1 MNVSNTQYRLYQ
13 FFFLLAGLLFFT
25 TFLGSVHLFDWDEV
39 NFAESAREML
49 VTGNFTQVQ
58 INYRPF
64 WEKPPLFFWLQSV
77 SMSIFGI
84 NAFAARLPNAIFGVI
99 TLLTF
104 LRIGTRKYSLQMG
117 FWWAMAYLGSFLPF
131 MYFKSGIIDPVFNYF
146 IFLGVYY
153 LAETIENPSNRKAI
167 LAGIFTGLAVLTK
180 GPVGFLLI
188 LLTFLAFW
196 ISERFRK
203 IATWQVVVLYALA
216 TALVSSAWFAVELWR
231 GGWWFFKMFIEYQIR
246 LFSTPDAG
254 HEQPFFYHFVV
265 VFLGCF
271 PMSVFALWGFRK
283 NPKDES
289 PVFHK
294 KMLFLFWVVMILFS
308 IVKTKI
314 VHYSS
319 MAYFPLSFFAARAIT
334 QFVVQNSIPKRFEW
348 FLGVLGGIFALIL
361 TALPLFAY
369 YKENFYAYI
378 DDTFAVDCLKTP
390 VKWGGWE
397 FLIGFLYG
405 VAVFW
410 AVWKIK
416 KQVAKASI
424 TLFGAST
431 LVITTYLAIVVPLIE
446 QYSQAPAIEF
456 YKMLRRESPNS
467 YVTTV
472 WFKSYAHYFY
482 FQYPRYQNPNFY
494 QKETYQEN
502 TEWLLN
508 GNIDKDAYFVVKTDE
523 LHRFQQTYPHITM
536 LYKKGGFAFFKREA
550 YEPPRSED

>member
-1 MNVSNTQYRLYQ
+1 MPTTYRLYQ
-13 FFFLLAGLLFFT
+13 LFFLLAGLLFFT

-64 WEKPPLFFWLQSV
+64 WEKPPLFFWLQSL
-77 SMSIFGI
+77 SMSLFGI

-117 FWWAMAYLGSFLPF
+117 FWWATAYLGSFLPF

-153 LAETIENPSNRKAI
+153 LAETIEVPSNRKAI

-188 LLTFLAFW
+188 LLTFLVFW
-196 ISERFRK
+196 ISERFRR
-203 IATWQVVVLYALA
+203 IATWQAVVLYTLS

-271 PMSVFALWGFRK
+271 PMSVFALWGFRR

-289 PVFHK
+289 PIFHK

-334 QFVVQNSIPKRFEW
+334 QFISQNSIPKRNIRRDFCSYSY
-348 FLGVLGGIFALIL
+348 GFAAI
-361 TALPLFAY
+361 
-369 YKENFYAYI
+369 
-378 DDTFAVDCLKTP
+378 CLLQGK
-390 VKWGGWE
+390 
-397 FLIGFLYG
+397 FLY
-405 VAVFW
+405 
-410 AVWKIK
+410 
-416 KQVAKASI
+416 
-424 TLFGAST
+424 
-431 LVITTYLAIVVPLIE
+431 
-446 QYSQAPAIEF
+446 
-456 YKMLRRESPNS
+456 
-467 YVTTV
+467 
-472 WFKSYAHYFY
+472 
-482 FQYPRYQNPNFY
+482 
-494 QKETYQEN
+494 
-502 TEWLLN
+502 
-508 GNIDKDAYFVVKTDE
+508 
-523 LHRFQQTYPHITM
+523 LH
-536 LYKKGGFAFFKREA
+536 
-550 YEPPRSED
+550 

>member
-1 MNVSNTQYRLYQ
+1 MPTTYRLYQ
-13 FFFLLAGLLFFT
+13 IFFLFAGLLFFT

-64 WEKPPLFFWLQSV
+64 WEKPPLFFWLQSL
-77 SMSIFGI
+77 SMSLFGI

-104 LRIGTRKYSLQMG
+104 LHIGTRKYSLQMG

-153 LAETIENPSNRKAI
+153 LAETIEAPSNRKAI
-167 LAGIFTGLAVLTK
+167 LAGIFTGIAVLTK
-180 GPVGFLLI
+180 GPVGFLII
-188 LLTFLAFW
+188 LLTFLVFW
-196 ISERFRK
+196 ISERFRR
-203 IATWQVVVLYALA
+203 IATWQAVVLYAFS
-216 TALVSSAWFAVELWR
+216 TALLSSAWFAVELWR

-271 PMSVFALWGFRK
+271 PMSVFALWGFRR

-294 KMLFLFWVVMILFS
+294 KMLFLFWVIMILFS

-319 MAYFPLSFFAARAIT
+319 MSYFPLSFFAAQAIT
-334 QFVVQNSIPKRFEW
+334 QFISQNSIPKGFEW

-378 DDTFAVDCLKTP
+378 EDPFAVDCLKTS
-390 VKWGGWE
+390 VQWEGWE
-397 FLIGFLYG
+397 FLIGFFYG

-410 AVWKIK
+410 TIWKIK
-416 KQVAKASI
+416 KQVARAI
-424 TLFGAST
+424 ATLFLASA
-431 LVITTYLAIVVPLIE
+431 LVIATYLAVVVPLIE

-456 YKMLRRESPNS
+456 YKMLRRENPNS

-482 FQYPRYQNPNFY
+482 FQYPHYQNPNFY

-508 GNIDKDAYFVVKTDE
+508 GKIDKDAYFVVKTSE
-523 LHRFQQTYPHITM
+523 LQRFQQTYPYLTM

>member
-1 MNVSNTQYRLYQ
+1 MPISYRLHQ
-13 FFFLLAGLLFFT
+13 IFFLIAGLLFFT

-49 VTGNFTQVQ
+49 VTGNFRQVQ

-64 WEKPPLFFWLQSV
+64 WEKPPLFFWLQSL
-77 SMSIFGI
+77 SMSLFGI

-104 LRIGTRKYSLQMG
+104 LHIGTRKYSLQIG

-146 IFLGVYY
+146 IFLSIYY
-153 LAETIENPSNRKAI
+153 LAETIETASNRKAI

-188 LLTFLAFW
+188 LLSFVAFW
-196 ISERFRK
+196 ASERFRR
-203 IATWQVVVLYALA
+203 IATWQAVVLYAFS
-216 TALVSSAWFAVELWR
+216 TALVSLAWFAVELWQ

-283 NPKDES
+283 NLKQAS

-294 KMLFLFWVVMILFS
+294 KMFFLFWVVMILFS
-308 IVKTKI
+308 IVETKI

-319 MAYFPLSFFAARAIT
+319 MAYLPLSFFAAQAIT
-334 QFVVQNSIPKRFEW
+334 QFISQNSIPKRFEW
-348 FLGVLGGIFALIL
+348 FLGILGGIFALIL
-361 TALPLFAY
+361 AAVPLFAY

-378 DDTFAVDCLKTP
+378 DDPFALDCLKTP
-390 VKWGGWE
+390 VKWKGWE
-397 FLIGFLYG
+397 FLIGVLYG
-405 VAVFW
+405 IAVFW
-410 AVWKIK
+410 TARKIR
-416 KQVAKASI
+416 KQVAKASV
-424 TLFGAST
+424 TLFLASA
-431 LVITTYLAIVVPLIE
+431 LVINVYLAVVVPLIE

-456 YKMLRRESPNS
+456 YKMLRQENPNS

-482 FQYPRYQNPNFY
+482 FQYPHYQNPNFY

-508 GNIDKDAYFVVKTDE
+508 GKIDKDAYFVVKTDE
-523 LHRFQQTYPHITM
+523 LERFQQTYPHLTM
-536 LYKKGGFAFFKREA
+536 LYKKGGFTFFKREA

>member
-536 LYKKGGFAFFKREA
+536 LYQKGGFAFFKREA
-550 YEPPRSED
+550 HEPPRSED

>member
-1 MNVSNTQYRLYQ
+1 MPTTYRLYQ
-13 FFFLLAGLLFFT
+13 LFFLLAGLLFFT
-25 TFLGSVHLFDWDEV
+25 TSLGSVHLFDWDEV

-64 WEKPPLFFWLQSV
+64 WEKPPLFFWLQSL
-77 SMSIFGI
+77 SMSLFGI

-153 LAETIENPSNRKAI
+153 LAETIEAPSNRKAI

-188 LLTFLAFW
+188 LLTFLVFW
-196 ISERFRK
+196 ISERFRR
-203 IATWQVVVLYALA
+203 IATWQAVVLYALA

-271 PMSVFALWGFRK
+271 PMSVFALWGFRR

-289 PVFHK
+289 PIFHK

-334 QFVVQNSIPKRFEW
+334 QFISQNSIPKRFNW
-348 FLGVLGGIFALIL
+348 FLGILGGIFALIL

-369 YKENFYAYI
+369 YKENFYTYI
-378 DDTFAVDCLKTP
+378 DDPFAVDCLKTD
-390 VKWGGWE
+390 VKWAGWE

-405 VAVFW
+405 VAVLW

-424 TLFGAST
+424 TLFLASA
-431 LVITTYLAIVVPLIE
+431 LVIATYLAVVVPLIE

-456 YKMLRRESPNS
+456 YKMLRRENPNS

-508 GNIDKDAYFVVKTDE
+508 GKIDKDAYFVVKTDE
-523 LHRFQQTYPHITM
+523 LQRFQQTYPHLTI

>member
-1 MNVSNTQYRLYQ
+1 MIYRIYQ
-13 FFFLLAGLLFFT
+13 LFFSALGIFFFT
-25 TFLGSVHLFDWDEV
+25 TFLGSVHLFDWDEI

-64 WEKPPLFFWLQSV
+64 WEKPPLFFWLQSL

-84 NAFAARLPNAIFGVI
+84 NAFAARLPNALFGVI

-104 LRIGTRKYSLQMG
+104 LYIGTRKYSLQFG
-117 FWWAMAYLGSFLPF
+117 FWWAMAYLGSFLPHL
-131 MYFKSGIIDPVFNYF
+131 YFKSGIIDPVFNYF

-153 LAETIENPSNRKAI
+153 LFESIISSQKKHTLLS
-167 LAGIFTGLAVLTK
+167 GVFTGLAILTK
-180 GPVGFLLI
+180 GPVGFLLVF
-188 LLTFLAFW
+188 LTFLAFW
-196 ISERFRK
+196 ASERFQK
-203 IATWQVVVLYALA
+203 VTTWLHVVLYAV
-216 TALVSSAWFAVELWR
+216 TVTIVSFAWFAIEFWR

-271 PMSVFALWGFRK
+271 PMSVFALWGFQ
-283 NPKDES
+283 KDPQEKH
-289 PVFHK
+289 PTLHK
-294 KMLFLFWVVMILFS
+294 AMFFLFWVVMILFS

-319 MAYFPLSFFAARAIT
+319 MAYFPLAFFSAKAISKFLE
-334 QFVVQNSIPKRFEW
+334 QKSVPRHFRW
-348 FLGVLGGIFALIL
+348 FLGILGGAFAFIL
-361 TALPLFAY
+361 TALPIFAY
-369 YKENFYAYI
+369 YKEYFYKYI
-378 DDTFAVDCLKTP
+378 EDPFAVDCLKTP
-390 VKWGGWE
+390 VQWGGWE
-397 FLIGFLYG
+397 FLIGLLYG
-405 VAVFW
+405 IIVIW
-410 AVWKIK
+410 ATLKIR
-416 KQVAKASI
+416 KAI
-424 TLFGAST
+424 WQATFVLFLSSA
-431 LVITTYLAIVVPLIE
+431 LCIMLYLAVIVPLIE

-456 YKMLRRESPNS
+456 YKMLRRENPNS

-482 FQYPRYQNPNFY
+482 FQYPRYENPNFY
-494 QKETYQEN
+494 QKNTYQEN
-502 TEWLLN
+502 TDWLLN

-523 LHRFQQTYPHITM
+523 LAKFQQTYPHLTF